1 MSRERYAFG
10 EFTVDVAER
19 RVARQG
25 QDVTLA
31 PKALDVLVELVRR
44 AGRLVTKRE
53 LLDRVWPDSFIEE
66 GILAVH
72 VSSLRKVLGD
82 DSRRSRYIE
91 TVSKTGY
98 RFIAPVRAQS
108 EPVPSSAVTSP
119 EVYELVGRARQHLLS
134 ASRPEVPSAI
144 KAFEAAIALDPRYA
158 PAHAGLALA
167 CCALAEQRFAP
178 PHEAFARARGSA
190 LRALAL
196 DDASA
201 DAQVALGA
209 VMFLNEWDWI
219 GAERSLQRALAI
231 SPTHTQARLLYGH
244 LLEAQGK
251 LADGLAMKLRALEH
265 DPFVPSVHLAIA
277 LSYWCQRNYDESIRW
292 ANKTL
297 DLDPTHLLAR
307 EFLAGAY
314 FAMGD
319 FDRHMEENVKQA
331 AAFGVPEEVL
341 APMKRAYETDGRT
354 GVIRL
359 ALAQATSHPT
369 AFPDMQLALFHS
381 ELGDLNAA
389 LKHLERAIE
398 GRDPCMVDLAVAPQW
413 DALRAHPRFQR
424 CLAGMGLRV
433 VNDSPRLMVSVESTN
448 RHTQSPFSV
457 SGGRRPG
464 GHRGRSPV

>member
-1 MSRERYAFG
+1 MSRERYTFG

-19 RVARQG
+19 RVARRG
-25 QDVTLA
+25 QDVTIA
-31 PKALDVLVELVRR
+31 PKTHDVLVELVRR
-44 AGRLVTKRE
+44 AGRLVNKRE
-53 LLDRVWPDSFIEE
+53 LLDLVWPDSFVEE

-82 DSRRSRYIE
+82 DRRRAAYIE

-98 RFIAPVRAQS
+98 RFIGPVKAES
-108 EPVPSSAVTSP
+108 LPVPAPAVTNP

-134 ASRPEVPSAI
+134 ASRPELPSAV
-144 KAFEAAIALDPRYA
+144 KAFEAAIALDPTYA

-178 PHEAFARARGSA
+178 PHEAYARARVSA

-196 DDASA
+196 DHASA

-219 GAERSLQRALAI
+219 GAERSLQRALDI
-231 SPTHTQARLLYGH
+231 SPAHTQARLLYGH

-265 DPFVPSVHLAIA
+265 DPFAPSVHLAIA
-277 LSYWCQRNYDESIRW
+277 LSYWCQRNYDESMRW

-297 DLDPTHLLAR
+297 DLDPKHLLAR

-314 FAMGD
+314 LALGD
-319 FDRHMEENVKQA
+319 FDRHMEENMKHA
-331 AAFGVPEEVL
+331 ATFGVPEDVL
-341 APMKRAYETDGRT
+341 APVKRAYEAEGRA
-354 GVIRL
+354 GVVRL
-359 ALAQATSHPT
+359 ALAQAASHPT
-369 AFPDMQLALFHS
+369 GFPEMQLALFHS
-381 ELGDLNAA
+381 ELGDLDTA
-389 LKHLERAIE
+389 LTHLERAIE

-413 DALRAHPRFQR
+413 DALRAHPGFTR
-424 CLAGMGLRV
+424 CLAAMGLATA
-433 VNDSPRLMVSVESTN
+433 SA
-448 RHTQSPFSV
+448 
-457 SGGRRPG
+457 
-464 GHRGRSPV
+464 